1 MRVSEMQ
8 LYPAITEFIERELMP
23 LGATMNL
30 TEQFLFGFKMGV
42 LKRKIQDLVK
52 GYLSN
57 NGLKMLGIVD
67 ENGCID
73 IDTLYQSAS
82 DVMERMTQVTVMGF
96 NFKANDLQNLYGII
110 QKYANS

>member
-1 MRVSEMQ
+1 
-8 LYPAITEFIERELMP
+8 
-23 LGATMNL
+23 
-30 TEQFLFGFKMGV
+30 
-42 LKRKIQDLVK
+42 
-52 GYLSN
+52 
-57 NGLKMLGIVD
+57 MLGIVD